1 LVYHA
6 CLDLYDSFPTICVR
20 TRRVSRL
27 YEHSNYTQNA
37 RLQPEFAWI
46 SIAPSCPGRSRSR
59 TIPARLAQHTSLRV
73 GGPGKIATLLNLV
86 RMDPIDLERGV
97 VKACVMTEEISCGG
111 DGAALA
117 TRPDSLAREALPS
130 CYADCCYPLYC

>member
-1 LVYHA
+1 M
-6 CLDLYDSFPTICVR
+6 SW
-20 TRRVSRL
+20 
-27 YEHSNYTQNA
+27 TQSVANN
-37 RLQPEFAWI
+37 I
-46 SIAPSCPGRSRSR
+46 SATGS
-59 TIPARLAQHTSLRV
+59 THTALRV
-73 GGPGKIATLLNLV
+73 GRPGKIATLLNLV
-86 RMDPIDLERGV
+86 RMDPIDIERGV